1 MKKFFSFMVI
11 MLVLILPISISAS
24 EKGES
29 WVILLYLCGSDLES
43 QGGAATTDISEI
55 LEAKLPSNVK
65 VIVQTGGAKK
75 WQDYGIKKNKIGR
88 YLIQN
93 GEMTLLENL
102 PNANMGD
109 PSTLEDFLSYVEA
122 NYQSDRK
129 MLIFWNHGGGSAS
142 GVAFDENY
150 EDEDGNA
157 DYLSLLEI
165 DDALINVG
173 KKYENLNYDI
183 VGFDACLM
191 ATVDSA
197 FTFLGYA
204 DYMIASQ
211 EVEPGIGWSYTGW
224 LNALGKNTSI
234 DSADLGKIIV
244 DTYFD
249 GVEEIGLGGEQT
261 LSVIDINKIGP
272 LVYYYNQLGID
283 ASKSYISNGNSFLQK
298 YKKAAKSADNFSN
311 DMSSG
316 QVTGMVDLGEFITGL
331 KKVLPG
337 NSELVLNALNDAV
350 VYNRSGPYHSANGLS
365 IYYPL
370 DKKAF
375 EELTGMLSNN
385 VQDDG
390 FKIFNYYQSD
400 IINKSEMQK
409 RYKYL
414 VAFLNENKELLL
426 SDNSEDT
433 ESSEDEE
440 IASDDSTE
448 TEETTEAVAQNN
460 SSSSVHNSIADA
472 IVSQTQDMFANL
484 VIKDV
489 DLSSLQNLPVDLDN
503 NSDFKIKL
511 TPAQMDLIDDI
522 SFNLYFLSKED
533 NVFIEFGSDANLVG
547 DWETGE
553 FSAQFNGDWPCFDG
567 HVLKMDIVH
576 TSEQYF
582 RYNVPI
588 KVNGVRANMTVV
600 YDFNDEEY
608 HIHSIRKQS
617 QGSAS
622 ERASIRLKPGDKIT
636 TIVLASPLDS
646 DEESKEFEIDTFT
659 YKADSQIKDESLGD
673 GTFRLEFVFSGIN
686 GDKVTSAVVES
697 EIKGDEITN
706 TIFEDEE

>member
-1 MKKFFSFMVI
+1 
-11 MLVLILPISISAS
+11 
-24 EKGES
+24 
-29 WVILLYLCGSDLES
+29 
-43 QGGAATTDISEI
+43 
-55 LEAKLPSNVK
+55 
-65 VIVQTGGAKK
+65 
-75 WQDYGIKKNKIGR
+75 
-88 YLIQN
+88 
-93 GEMTLLENL
+93 
-102 PNANMGD
+102 
-109 PSTLEDFLSYVEA
+109 
-122 NYQSDRK
+122 
-129 MLIFWNHGGGSAS
+129 
-142 GVAFDENY
+142 
-150 EDEDGNA
+150 
-157 DYLSLLEI
+157 
-165 DDALINVG
+165 
-173 KKYENLNYDI
+173 
-183 VGFDACLM
+183 
-191 ATVDSA
+191 
-197 FTFLGYA
+197 
-204 DYMIASQ
+204 
-211 EVEPGIGWSYTGW
+211 
-224 LNALGKNTSI
+224 
-234 DSADLGKIIV
+234 
-244 DTYFD
+244 
-249 GVEEIGLGGEQT
+249 
-261 LSVIDINKIGP
+261 
-272 LVYYYNQLGID
+272 
-283 ASKSYISNGNSFLQK
+283 
-298 YKKAAKSADNFSN
+298 
-311 DMSSG
+311 
-316 QVTGMVDLGEFITGL
+316 
-331 KKVLPG
+331 
-337 NSELVLNALNDAV
+337 
-350 VYNRSGPYHSANGLS
+350 
-365 IYYPL
+365 
-370 DKKAF
+370 
-375 EELTGMLSNN
+375 
-385 VQDDG
+385 
-390 FKIFNYYQSD
+390 
-400 IINKSEMQK
+400 MQK

-440 IASDDSTE
+440 IASDDSAE